1 VSVVGFDHAA
11 VPSADPEALIRFY
24 GALGFGVPDLETF
37 RAEDPLYFHIQFGD
51 NKLNVHTP
59 KLWHKE
65 RFTLRGPTARPG
77 CGDFCFVWSGTVASL
92 RQALDAAG
100 ALVIEGPVPRE
111 GGRGAG
117 HQTGTSIYS
126 RDPDQ
131 NLLEFIVYEH
141 DTLTEPNQA
150 AAPTEYIDNPRT
162 RVTEWRFAPGAS
174 TGWHRHELDYVIV
187 PLSTGRLKLLDA
199 DGNETIAELQV
210 GVPYFREAG
219 VEHDVINDNAFEF
232 AFMEVEIK

>member
-1 VSVVGFDHAA
+1 MTI
-11 VPSADPEALIRFY
+11 SAQISEGPVIN
-24 GALGFGVPDLETF
+24 
-37 RAEDPLYFHIQFGD
+37 RAEL
-51 NKLNVHTP
+51 L
-59 KLWHKE
+59 
-65 RFTLRGPTARPG
+65 AR
-77 CGDFCFVWSGTVASL
+77 VASL
-92 RQALDAAG
+92 ASLIEAFAAESEAQGTLAPEVVAALRQARDAAG